1 MSNHTKP
8 NNVTTP
14 LTVAPGDPHWSAPEH
29 DQRSM
34 EQLYDYHDPVS
45 LQQGGYTTGGAL
57 TMFGKVGF
65 EPGQAVMNVDHG
77 TIYDMI
83 LTRRYGTQGT
93 FDFVVSQDMKNSNGV
108 LGEFRTDVEHG
119 FDICKVDLDMTTLND
134 EVTAMSNNRFR
145 VRMKDGEA
153 RKVLRVIVPYR
164 TAVRTFDAVEL
175 EKEFTYWVKEKSYS
189 FAGYNEWEH
198 YKRIQPLHYEIMT
211 DFPSAEARFTSKDSE
226 IQYMFR
232 ASFNPDG
239 SREQREY
246 HQNSNQEIINLNS
259 TAPLFNRWNG
269 LDKYRTSQNLPLRL
283 DFTDEMIFQSN
294 VLKDR
299 AMPALAYPNTSIL
312 NHALGPVKF
321 VDNKSGEEHM
331 APDPTIRWN
340 PANKFSSRCA
350 PEEYVGGRGFSDDKS
365 LIREPKKYTQSHL
378 EKARDVLTAA
388 KAFQPRVSQHRTKYR
403 VKTLPTPASFVEPA
417 VGLPG
422 SAEWVDQYPVYDHDT
437 LIYTVGN
444 SYDTA
449 IFSRVYADVNPMFIH
464 KESPGSTYWYDTD
477 VPAGCSSNAYQGST
491 PGNAAYYA
499 GRSWRFVWTCPP
511 GERCPPLTDSSENHY
526 LTWFNSSTGPGF
538 YGSEAHYG
546 YYQDRGPLSN
556 EPDFAAK
563 VLNESTSERERIGN
577 EIRSLVGEVSG
588 YEGGTGRRELHYEA
602 NFYIAGRT
610 PASTLYDYVVG
621 NTDATSFRSKKLDLH
636 TASETQIWDSDY
648 TSYDQPTQ
656 GEVVFT
662 TSKPDHIVLNDDSR
676 SAIFNWKGVV
686 NDASIQDGVI
696 TRYVIG
702 PAEPIY
708 AQQALTYNLFHEL
721 ETTISNAR
729 KIWSV
734 QIDRHIATTLSGNSN
749 AGLSIQRGP
758 ADDPGLHPAFRPQG
772 VAIIPIIRGDS
783 KTQYEPL
790 DPGTFDQIQNNI
802 YGPNGPTGPWN
813 LKPVDTWYKKVLQG
827 EPALGTWTQN
837 DISLSGVQGP
847 GEDNTSHVLY
857 DLSNLTHE
865 QDTYKQNADLKG
877 YYKSC
882 VNHVNREIRLE
893 ISKFDESDPVEMDLT
908 TRSEL
913 FINKAPIYEVLAHAQ
928 YDDTVREEYRMS
940 PALTM
945 KNLVTW
951 HDTPTEP
958 SVVDQIFV
966 PDGALNASDVL
977 FLSLEAGSL
986 SGGSLP
992 ISKQVIAAPVKAGTL
1007 QIVSTSNPSNAQI
1020 SKFTTPIIKVAR
1032 GNTYT
1037 LDTYIFKNTGGKPIT
1052 IHLPLNP
1059 GDPLVVG
1066 ETSYVETLDALT
1078 GTVTTASGDKTDDWT
1093 VTINN
1098 LGNLSQAQVNG
1109 LPLNNTYIMQPDD
1122 TLEMLV
1128 ELNVTSHA
1136 STYDISIPVKID
1148 NDGLLTTG
1156 GIVFPTIFIT

>member
-108 LGEFRTDVEHG
+108 LGDFRTDVEHG
-119 FDICKVDLDMTTLND
+119 FDICKVDMDMTTLND

-198 YKRIQPLHYEIMT
+198 YKKVQPLHYEIMT
-211 DFPSAEARFTSKDSE
+211 DFTAAVNRFTSK
-226 IQYMFR
+226 
-232 ASFNPDG
+232 ASK
-239 SREQREY
+239 
-246 HQNSNQEIINLNS
+246 INYLLRFSAGTWAAS
-259 TAPLFNRWNG
+259 TVEWNG
-269 LDKYRTSQNLPLRL
+269 WCGVHRSSLNLPLRL
-283 DFTDEMIFQSN
+283 DYTDEMIYNSN
-294 VLKDR
+294 ETKDR
-299 AMPALAYPNTSIL
+299 AVPALAYPKTSMFE
-312 NHALGPVKF
+312 HAKGAYSIGGSSP
-321 VDNKSGEEHM
+321 DM
-331 APDPTIRWN
+331 APDPIRT
-340 PANKFSSRCA
+340 A
-350 PEEYVGGRGFSDDKS
+350 PGLTPVGEDGEK
-365 LIREPKKYTQSHL
+365 LIVREPKKYTLSHL
-378 EKARDVLTAA
+378 EKAHELLTSTGG
-388 KAFQPRVSQHRTKYR
+388 FQSTVSQHRTKYR
-403 VKTLPTPASFVEPA
+403 VKTLPVPVSFVEPA

-422 SAEWVDQYPVYDHDT
+422 SDEWVDQFPVYDHDT

-444 SYDTA
+444 SYDTVF
-449 IFSRVYADVNPMFIH
+449 FSRVYADVNPMFIH
-464 KESPGSTYWYDTD
+464 DEVDSGPGLST
-477 VPAGCSSNAYQGST
+477 S
-491 PGNAAYYA
+491 
-499 GRSWRFVWTCPP
+499 RSWRPSMDASTVD
-511 GERCPPLTDSSENHY
+511 RSANHY
-526 LTWFNSSTGPGF
+526 LTWFNSSVGF
-538 YGSEAHYG
+538 GYLTAPWHYG
-546 YYQDRGPLSN
+546 HYAPNSN
-556 EPDFAAK
+556 WNPGDPDYNTKIA
-563 VLNESTSERERIGN
+563 NESASERSRIET
-577 EIRSLVGEVSG
+577 EIRSLVSEVSG
-588 YEGGTGRRELHYEA
+588 YDSEDGQLKLHHEA
-602 NFYIAGRT
+602 NFYIAGST
-610 PASTLYDYVVG
+610 PASSLYDYVVG
-621 NTDATSFRSKKLDLH
+621 NTDSTSFRSKKLDLH
-636 TASETQIWDSDY
+636 TATTSQIWDSDY
-648 TSYDQPTQ
+648 TTYDQPTQ

-662 TSKPDHIVLNDDSR
+662 GNIDHVVLNDDSR

-686 NDASIQDGVI
+686 NDMSIKDGVFTRYCSPPVDPIYSYSASSGSMATEIKYVNLSERPGAIDNHVEQVLAGEATAGAHTTRFSTGRGARSGSIGSGDFSALGPAIVPAIRQDGK
-696 TRYVIG
+696 TPY
-702 PAEPIY
+702 IY
-708 AQQALTYNLFHEL
+708 QALGFYE
-721 ETTISNAR
+721 NA
-729 KIWSV
+729 I
-734 QIDRHIATTLSGNSN
+734 
-749 AGLSIQRGP
+749 
-758 ADDPGLHPAFRPQG
+758 
-772 VAIIPIIRGDS
+772 
-783 KTQYEPL
+783 
-790 DPGTFDQIQNNI
+790 NI
-802 YGPNGPTGPWN
+802 YSPHGRQPTSDPIN
-813 LKPVDTWYKKVLQG
+813 FIDTWYTKLLQS
-827 EPALGTWTQN
+827 EPAVGTWTQN

-865 QDTYKQNADLKG
+865 QDTYKQNANLKG

-882 VNHVNREIRLE
+882 VNHNNRELRLE
-893 ISKFDESDPVEMDLT
+893 ISKYNESDPVDLDLT
-908 TRSEL
+908 TRSEV

-940 PALTM
+940 PAPTM
-945 KNLVTW
+945 RNLATW

-986 SGGSLP
+986 SGGSIP
-992 ISKQVIAAPVKAGTL
+992 TSKQVIAAPVKAGTL

-1020 SKFTTPIIKVAR
+1020 SKFTTPIIRVTR
-1032 GNTYT
+1032 GNTYI

-1066 ETSYVETLDALT
+1066 ETSYVETLDAST
-1078 GTVTTASGDKTDDWT
+1078 GAVTNASGDKTDDWT
-1093 VTINN
+1093 VTISNP
-1098 LGNLSQAQVNG
+1098 GNLSQAQVNG

-1156 GIVFPTIFIT
+1156 GIVFPTISIT